1 MSRSLFS
8 FVAKASIQVAR
19 NAMATRFE
27 IVLHG
32 NDATVLRAAAEEA
45 LDEIQRLDRKLS
57 AYQPDSEISHIN
69 ARAAHES
76 VRVSPELFRL
86 LEQARDLSQKTAGA
100 FDITVGPLLK
110 LWGFMGAQGSIPDE
124 KELETARALV
134 GIDKVLLNTEGQSVR
149 FTRPGVLVDLGSIGK
164 GYAIDRAVEILQEA
178 GVESALLHGGTSTS
192 YAIGSPSVEGTSE
205 HNATGSWRIA
215 VEYPNSESAE
225 LLTVVEL
232 RDAALSVSAIWGKSF
247 TEGGTTYGHVID
259 PRSGQP
265 TQAALLGA
273 VSIEF
278 ATESDALSTA
288 LLVLGHEGHTRIREL
303 FPAAKLLIASE
314 KGGQRTV
321 ESRDFRATT
330 IKR

>member
-1 MSRSLFS
+1 M
-8 FVAKASIQVAR
+8 AKALIQVAR

-32 NDATVLRAAAEEA
+32 NDAIGLRAAAEEA

-57 AYQPDSEISHIN
+57 AYQPDSEIAHIN

-86 LEQARDLSQKTAGA
+86 LEQARDLSQKTSGA

-110 LWGFMGAQGSIPDE
+110 LWGFMEAEGTIPDE
-124 KELETARALV
+124 KELEDARALV
-134 GIDKVLLNTEGQSVR
+134 GMDKVLLNAEEQSVR
-149 FTRPGVLVDLGSIGK
+149 FTRAGVLVDLGSIGK
-164 GYAIDRAVEILQEA
+164 GYAIDRAAEILREA
-178 GVESALLHGGTSTS
+178 GVQSALLHGGTSTS
-192 YAIGSPSVEGTSE
+192 YAIGSPSVESTS
-205 HNATGSWRIA
+205 SWKVAI
-215 VEYPNSESAE
+215 EYPDGESAE
-225 LLTVVEL
+225 LLTVAEL
-232 RDAALSVSAIWGKSF
+232 CDAALSVSAVWGKSF
-247 TEGGTTYGHVID
+247 TRGGTTYGHVID

-273 VSIEF
+273 VSVES

-288 LLVLGHEGHTRIREL
+288 LLVLGHEGHTRIHEL
-303 FPAAKLLIASE
+303 FPAAKVLTVSE
-314 KGGQRTV
+314 KEGQRTV